1 MISFME
7 IPINAL
13 MLTDDPHL
21 GRDPPPFISILP
33 LEELLSTPE
42 NFWLEVLLSTP
53 ENLWLED
60 SMTCLLE
67 ALFWGGGFQ
76 LSYSPISAEGMYMV
90 TGGLADSY

>member
-33 LEELLSTPE
+33 LEE
-42 NFWLEVLLSTP
+42 LLSTP